1 MNLSGECIKPFLDF
15 YKLTPQNLIVVY
27 DDIDT
32 LPGTIR
38 IRKKGGPGTHNG
50 MKSVVHELLSD
61 EFIRIRVGIGSPQ
74 DKSEMIS
81 YVIGKL
87 EEEESQILQMGVEK
101 AAEAVIEIMKNG
113 VDKAMNRFNG
123 EAKEDN
129 V

>member
-87 EEEESQILQMGVEK
+87 EEEEYQILQKGVEK

-113 VDKAMNRFNG
+113 VDKAMNRFNR